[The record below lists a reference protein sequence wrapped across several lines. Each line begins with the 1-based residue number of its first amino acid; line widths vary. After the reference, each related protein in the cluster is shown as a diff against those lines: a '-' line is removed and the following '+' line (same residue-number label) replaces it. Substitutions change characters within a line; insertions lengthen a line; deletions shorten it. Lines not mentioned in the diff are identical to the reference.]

1 MEGCRA
7 RFSFILAALI
17 ETAQQISKAEFD
29 DPEKNKELPFRF
41 VWWVFFVKMSLEKV
55 LDMMMASLS
64 NTAKVILGGD
74 MGSEELLLLPS
85 KWEGCKLWGVY
96 TDIFKKDTLVP
107 VNPSRGGRTDF
118 GGVVTFDRDET
129 VDEAAR
135 YCGSGTDRKNGV
147 AARMNVYPA
156 MRNGTRKAEPGAH
169 ADFLKRKDPNLRL
182 IASFDPSATAK
193 PHVLLMEQLLSIL
206 LQTLNIGTTKKCMR
220 ASTIAMIRRATPRD
234 LPQPEYERLNNAAQC
249 LQGLFYTRHGGSVC
263 ANENC
268 GTTETDSWCSADPGV
283 PFSRVICSTC
293 YYCRRR
299 HNGEERPAKLA
310 AKPKRVRRDDLAKQA
325 GPKPTGKHPCP
336 GCGRTD
342 VTERSWKLPKGD
354 LYQPGRTAWECSTC
368 WSKPASAL
376 PVNGGKKIVRRNELG
391 AEIGPQPPAGAPCG
405 GYGRPSNQWHIPKGD
420 LVLEPGRKRYECK
433 KLLPQNNV

>member
-1 MEGCRA
+1 MTRRKIKSFLFGLSGGS
-7 RFSFILAALI
+7 FSSRCL
-17 ETAQQISKAEFD
+17 SK
-29 DPEKNKELPFRF
+29 
-41 VWWVFFVKMSLEKV
+41 KV

-147 AARMNVYPA
+147 AARMNMYPA

-182 IASFDPSATAK
+182 IAVFDPSATAK
-193 PHVLLMEQLLSIL
+193 PYVLLMEQLLSIL
-206 LQTLNIGTTKKCMR
+206 LQTLNIGTTKKFMR

-234 LPQPEYERLNNAAQC
+234 LPQPQYERLNNAAQC

-293 YYCRRR
+293 YYYRRK

-310 AKPKRVRRDDLAKQA
+310 AKPKGSAEMTWQNKQA
-325 GPKPTGKHPCP
+325 QGQLENTLALGVVGQTLRKEVGSSQREISINPDGLHGSAVPVGASRHLRFQSMEAKKSSGET
-336 GCGRTD
+336 
-342 VTERSWKLPKGD
+342 SW
-354 LYQPGRTAWECSTC
+354 A
-368 WSKPASAL
+368 
-376 PVNGGKKIVRRNELG
+376 
-391 AEIGPQPPAGAPCG
+391 
-405 GYGRPSNQWHIPKGD
+405 
-420 LVLEPGRKRYECK
+420 
-433 KLLPQNNV
+433 